1 MNEILEFNLTDVI
14 NQNAN
19 LIFDLDG
26 TLIDSAKDIQWVAN
40 KALSEIG
47 ATPISYEEAVSFIG
61 EGAPLFVKKMIVAR
75 SIESSKHDF
84 LLEQFLKFYEDAVQ
98 FTEPYENVVP
108 ILEILNS
115 RHELGLCTNKPLKP
129 ALKIL
134 KHLKLDHFFKCI
146 TGGDSSF
153 GRKPDPSPLLNTSA
167 SVGDG
172 LCIYVGDSEVD
183 AETAKR
189 ADVPFL
195 LFTEGYRK
203 TPIEEIPHTYS
214 FSSFNK
220 LPELVEKILEN
231 TNR

>member
-1 MNEILEFNLTDVI
+1 
-14 NQNAN
+14 
-19 LIFDLDG
+19 
-26 TLIDSAKDIQWVAN
+26 
-40 KALSEIG
+40 
-47 ATPISYEEAVSFIG
+47 
-61 EGAPLFVKKMIVAR
+61 MIVAR

-84 LLEQFLKFYEDAVQ
+84 LLEQFLKFYENAVQ

-134 KHLKLDHFFKCI
+134 KHLKLDYFFKCI

>member
-1 MNEILEFNLTDVI
+1 MTNVI
-14 NQNAN
+14 AQNAS

-153 GRKPDPSPLLNTSA
+153 GRKPDPSPLLLS
-167 SVGDG
+167 
-172 LCIYVGDSEVD
+172 LIH
-183 AETAKR
+183 
-189 ADVPFL
+189 
-195 LFTEGYRK
+195 
-203 TPIEEIPHTYS
+203 I
-214 FSSFNK
+214 
-220 LPELVEKILEN
+220 
-231 TNR
+231 